1 MAMEGF
7 RKLEASEMGRFDPGE
22 YPPTDRHPVVLLLHN
37 IRSMWNVGS
46 LFRTA
51 DCAGIEKI
59 LLSGY
64 TATPPRKEIS
74 KTALGADLSMPWEY
88 IPDPHRAVLEMKASG
103 RKVFGLEI
111 TEGSRPY
118 TSLSVVDF
126 PLCLVLGNEVQG
138 IDDSLLRLSDGV
150 LEIPQYGTKHSLNV
164 SVAAGVAL
172 FELVRVFRADG

>member
-1 MAMEGF
+1 MPVF
-7 RKLEASEMGRFDPGE
+7 RKLEGREMRRTPPGAYASRAP
-22 YPPTDRHPVVLLLHN
+22 HSIVLLLHN

-46 LFRTA
+46 MFRTA

-74 KTALGADLSMPWEY
+74 KTALGAEESMPWEY
-88 IPDPHRAVLEMKASG
+88 LEDPKSALVGMKADG
-103 RKVFGLEI
+103 RRVYGLEI

-118 TSLSVVDF
+118 TELSLEDF
-126 PLCLVLGNEVQG
+126 PLCLVLGNEVGG
-138 IDDSLLRLSDGV
+138 IDDGLLEVCDGV

-172 FELVRVFRADG
+172 FELVRVLRGCG